1 MLAGIFVG
9 RLGDEEDEKIAIFSQ
24 LRLRDL
30 NTNFNK
36 IKQLENNGP
45 CFPEKR
51 KGWVTEQCGS
61 CLTRLPQRQQDKE
74 GGACRSRR
82 GREQSPS
89 LEERKVENTEQER
102 STRD

>member
-45 CFPEKR
+45 CFPEKT
-51 KGWVTEQCGS
+51 KGWVTEECGS
-61 CLTRLPQRQQDKE
+61 CLTCLPQRQRDKE
-74 GGACRSRR
+74 GEGLSITVPGGEEGGEHRR
-82 GREQSPS
+82 G
-89 LEERKVENTEQER
+89 EEHA
-102 STRD
+102 